1 MLDRESRPEYNLTV
15 RVADGYLNNITRVEI
30 RIDDVNDNSPV
41 FQASIIHIDVQEGL
55 NTSVPVSIY
64 NVTATDADEGENGF
78 VTYFTN
84 DTGKRG

>member
-1 MLDRESRPEYNLTV
+1 MLDRESRQEYNLTI
-15 RVADGYLNNITRVEI
+15 RVADGYLSNITHVEI

-41 FQASIIHIDVQEGL
+41 FKDSVVHIDVQEGL
-55 NTSVPVSIY
+55 NTSAPVSIY